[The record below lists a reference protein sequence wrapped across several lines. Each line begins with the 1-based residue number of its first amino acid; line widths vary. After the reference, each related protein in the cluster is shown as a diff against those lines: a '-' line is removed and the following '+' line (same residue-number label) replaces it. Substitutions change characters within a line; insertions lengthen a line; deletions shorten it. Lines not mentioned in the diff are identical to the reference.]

1 MKLVLLLY
9 LEDDDDVVVRLLEA
23 HGVSTWSRVSLEG
36 HGAGAAG
43 WYGEVAPYRSRMV
56 FTAAT
61 PECAAALVDA
71 VTTLDGLADPRH
83 PIHALQLDVERNVTS
98 ARTSD

>member
-9 LEDDDDVVVRLLEA
+9 LEDDDAAVVRLLEA

-56 FTAAT
+56 FTVVTPDDAT
-61 PECAAALVDA
+61 ALVDA
-71 VTTLDGLADPRH
+71 VATLEGLADPRH
-83 PIHALQLDVERNVTS
+83 PVHALQLDVERSVAS
-98 ARTSD
+98 ATTAT